1 MEETVAERLAVVVA
15 DHIVSPLGFS
25 TSDNYAAVKAGQ
37 TGLQRYSGKWGLPE
51 PFMAALIDS
60 SSVRWM

>member
-51 PFMAALIDS
+51 PFM
-60 SSVRWM
+60 